1 MVGTADHHG
10 IVVSDIDRAL
20 TFYRDTLGMEVVEEI
35 SQESD
40 AFSRAVGVENTDVD
54 LAFLDAHGFTI
65 ELVQYNRPVG
75 GNVNETAATN
85 DVGAAHFCLAVDD
98 IEGVYDELRDDVEF
112 VNPPQ
117 ELENGVKL
125 AFMRDPDGN
134 VVELLQD

>member
-10 IVVSDIDRAL
+10 VVVSDIDRAL
-20 TFYRDTLGMEVVEEI
+20 TFYRDTLGMDVVDEI

-65 ELVQYNRPVG
+65 ELVEYNRPD
-75 GNVNETAATN
+75 GNNANETTTSN
-85 DVGAAHFCLAVDD
+85 DVGATHFCLAVED
-98 IEGVYDELRDDVEF
+98 IEGVYDDLREDAEF
-112 VNPPQ
+112 VSTPQ
-117 ELENGVKL
+117 ELKNGVKL

-134 VVELLQD
+134 VVELLQG